1 VLELRHHAAFGAQTG
16 QPGWPSERE
25 LVTEK
30 IFIGVAW
37 PYANGSLHTGQIVGA
52 YLPADIFA
60 RYHRAAG
67 NRVLMVSGSDQHGTP
82 ITVRAEQEGRSP
94 QEVASRFHQEFV
106 ECWERLGITWDLYTT
121 TGTDNHARVTHD
133 IFLALLDKG
142 HIHKES
148 MPLPYCPS
156 DRRFLPDRYVE
167 GTCPYCG
174 YDGAR
179 GDQCDNCGKTINAA
193 ELLNM
198 RCRICGATP
207 EIRRSEHFFLRLT
220 AFNEPLKAWLADK
233 GHWRKSVL
241 NWTLGIL
248 TEGLQDRAITRDIDW
263 GVSIPL
269 EGYQAK
275 RIYVWFEAVIGYL
288 SAAKEWAQNGGDPEA
303 WREFWQDEAAKAYY
317 FIGKD
322 NIPFHTLI
330 WPAMLMGYGGLNLP
344 YDVPANQYLTV
355 RGAKASTSRN
365 LAVWLPDYLS
375 RYDPDPLRYHLSV
388 TMPETSD
395 SDFTWADFV
404 RRNNDELVATWG
416 NLVHRV
422 LTFTYRHFD
431 GAVPPPVQPDESDR
445 RLLTRAQE
453 ALTQV
458 GQEIALCHF
467 RAGLGAAMAMAQEVN
482 RYLEEKSPWKIIQ
495 EDRPRAATALH
506 AAIGAINGLKVALYP
521 YMPFTCQRLHSYL
534 GFAGDVADGGWRFVV
549 PQPGQRLAKPE
560 ALFKKLDPSIVEEEE
575 ARLGQ

>member
-1 VLELRHHAAFGAQTG
+1 
-16 QPGWPSERE
+16 
-25 LVTEK
+25 
-30 IFIGVAW
+30 
-37 PYANGSLHTGQIVGA
+37 
-52 YLPADIFA
+52 
-60 RYHRAAG
+60 
-67 NRVLMVSGSDQHGTP
+67 
-82 ITVRAEQEGRSP
+82 
-94 QEVASRFHQEFV
+94 
-106 ECWERLGITWDLYTT
+106 
-121 TGTDNHARVTHD
+121 
-133 IFLALLDKG
+133 
-142 HIHKES
+142 
-148 MPLPYCPS
+148 
-156 DRRFLPDRYVE
+156 LPDRYVE
-167 GTCPYCG
+167 GICPHCG

-207 EIRRSEHFFLRLT
+207 EIRSEEHFFLRLS
-220 AFNEPLKAWLADK
+220 AFNEPLKAWIVDK
-233 GHWRKSVL
+233 SHWRKSVL

-263 GVSIPL
+263 GVPIPL
-269 EGYQAK
+269 EGYPTK

-288 SAAKEWAQNGGDPEA
+288 SAAKEWAQKRGEPEA
-303 WREFWQDEAAKAYY
+303 WREFWEGDAAKAYY

-365 LAVWLPDYLS
+365 LAVWVPDYLS
-375 RYDPDPLRYHLSV
+375 RYDPDPLRYHLSA

-431 GAVPPPVQPDESDR
+431 GAIPPPVEPDESDR
-445 RLLTRAQE
+445 GLLARAE
-453 ALTQV
+453 ETLAKV

-467 RAGLGAAMAMAQEVN
+467 RAGLGAAMAMAQEAN
-482 RYLEEKSPWKIIQ
+482 RYLEEKSPWKII
-495 EDRPRAATALH
+495 ETVRPKAATALH
-506 AAIGAINGLKVALYP
+506 AAIGAINALKMAFYP

-534 GFAGDVADGGWRFVV
+534 GFAGAVTDRGWRFVV
-549 PQPGQRLAKPE
+549 PQPGQRLTKPE
-560 ALFKKLDPSIVEEEE
+560 ALFKKLEPSLAEEEE
-575 ARLGQ
+575 ARLGR

>member
-1 VLELRHHAAFGAQTG
+1 MA
-16 QPGWPSERE
+16 
-25 LVTEK
+25 EK

-94 QEVASRFHQEFV
+94 QEVAGHFHREFL
-106 ECWERLGITWDLYTT
+106 ETWERLGISWDLYTT
-121 TGTDNHARVTHD
+121 TGTENHAQVAQD
-133 IFLALLDKG
+133 IFLTLLNKG
-142 HIHKES
+142 HIYKES
-148 MPLPYCPS
+148 MPLPYCPN

-167 GTCPYCG
+167 GICPHCG

-179 GDQCDNCGKTINAA
+179 GDQCDNCGKTLNAA
-193 ELLNM
+193 DLLNM
-198 RCRICGATP
+198 RCRICGAAP
-207 EIRRSEHFFLRLT
+207 EIRSSEHFFLRLS

-233 GHWRKSVL
+233 GHWRKPVL

-248 TEGLQDRAITRDIDW
+248 TEGLQDRAITRDIEW
-263 GVSIPL
+263 GVPIPL
-269 EGYQAK
+269 EGYATK

-288 SAAKEWAQNGGDPEA
+288 SAAKEWAQSRGEPEA
-303 WREFWQDEAAKAYY
+303 WREFWEGDAARTYY

-330 WPAMLMGYGGLNLP
+330 WPAMLMGCDGLNLP

-365 LAVWLPDYLS
+365 LAVWVPDYLS
-375 RYDPDPLRYHLSV
+375 RYDPDSLRYHLSA

-431 GAVPPPVQPDESDR
+431 GAIPPPVEPDESDR
-445 RLLTRAQE
+445 GLLARAE
-453 ALTQV
+453 ETLAQV
-458 GQEIALCHF
+458 GKEIGLCHL
-467 RAGLGAAMAMAQEVN
+467 RAGLGAAMAMAQEAN
-482 RYLEEKSPWKIIQ
+482 RYLEEKSPWKII
-495 EDRPRAATALH
+495 EADRPKAATALH
-506 AAIGAINGLKVALYP
+506 AAIGAINALKVAFYP

-534 GFAGDVADGGWRFVV
+534 GFAGAVTDRGWRFVV

-560 ALFKKLDPSIVEEEE
+560 ALFKKLEPSLVEEEE
-575 ARLGQ
+575 ARLGH

>member
-1 VLELRHHAAFGAQTG
+1 VA
-16 QPGWPSERE
+16 
-25 LVTEK
+25 EK

-37 PYANGSLHTGQIVGA
+37 PYANGSLHTGQVVGA

-60 RYHRAAG
+60 RYHRAVG

-94 QEVASRFHQEFV
+94 QEVASQFHQEFL
-106 ECWERLGITWDLYTT
+106 ETWERLGISWDLYTN
-121 TGTDNHARVTHD
+121 TGTQNHARVAQD
-133 IFLALLDKG
+133 IFLTLLDKG
-142 HIHKES
+142 HIYKES
-148 MPLPYCPS
+148 MPLPYCPN

-167 GTCPYCG
+167 GTCPHCG

-193 ELLNM
+193 DLLNM

-207 EIRRSEHFFLRLT
+207 EIRTSEHFFLRLS

-263 GVSIPL
+263 GVPIPL
-269 EGYQAK
+269 EGYASK

-288 SAAKEWAQNGGDPEA
+288 SAAKEWAQSRGEA
-303 WREFWQDEAAKAYY
+303 EGWREFWQGDATRAYY

-330 WPAMLMGYGGLNLP
+330 WPAMLMGYDGLNLP

-365 LAVWLPDYLS
+365 LAVWVPDFLS
-375 RYDPDPLRYHLSV
+375 RYDPDPLRYHLSA

-431 GAVPPPVQPDESDR
+431 GAVPPPVEPDENDR
-445 RLLTRAQE
+445 RLLARAEE
-453 ALTQV
+453 ALGQV

-467 RAGLGAAMAMAQEVN
+467 RAGLGAAMAMAQETN
-482 RYLEEKSPWKIIQ
+482 RYLEEKSPWKII
-495 EDRPRAATALH
+495 ETDRPKAATALH
-506 AAIGAINGLKVALYP
+506 AAIGAINALKVAFYP

-534 GFAGDVADGGWRFVV
+534 GFAGGVADRGWRFVV

-560 ALFKKLDPSIVEEEE
+560 ALFKKLEPSLVEEEE
-575 ARLGQ
+575 ARLGR

>member
-1 VLELRHHAAFGAQTG
+1 VA
-16 QPGWPSERE
+16 
-25 LVTEK
+25 EK

-94 QEVASRFHQEFV
+94 QEVASHFHQEFL
-106 ECWERLGITWDLYTT
+106 ETWERLGISWDLYTT
-121 TGTDNHARVTHD
+121 TGTDNHTRVVQD
-133 IFLALLDKG
+133 IFLTLVDKG
-142 HIHKES
+142 HIYKES
-148 MPLPYCPS
+148 MSLPYCPN

-167 GTCPYCG
+167 GTCPHCG
-174 YDGAR
+174 YDAAR
-179 GDQCDNCGKTINAA
+179 GDQCDTCGKTINAA
-193 ELLNM
+193 DLLNM

-207 EIRRSEHFFLRLT
+207 EIRSSEHFFLRLS
-220 AFNEPLKAWLADK
+220 AFNEPLKAWLAGK
-233 GHWRKSVL
+233 SHWRKSVF
-241 NWTLGIL
+241 NWTMGIL
-248 TEGLQDRAITRDIDW
+248 NEGLQDRAITRDINW
-263 GVSIPL
+263 GVPIPL
-269 EGYQAK
+269 EGYATK

-288 SAAKEWAQNGGDPEA
+288 SAAKEWAQSHGEPEA
-303 WREFWQDEAAKAYY
+303 WREFWQDEAARAYY

-330 WPAMLMGYGGLNLP
+330 WPAMLIGHGGLNLP

-365 LAVWLPDYLS
+365 LAVWVPDYLS
-375 RYDPDPLRYHLSV
+375 RYDPDALRYHLSA

-431 GAVPPPVQPDESDR
+431 GAVPPPVEPDESDR
-445 RLLTRAQE
+445 RLLVRAE
-453 ALTQV
+453 ETLAQV
-458 GQEIALCHF
+458 GREIALCHF
-467 RAGLGAAMAMAQEVN
+467 RAGLGAAMAMAQEAN
-482 RYLEEKSPWKIIQ
+482 RYLEEKSPWKII
-495 EDRPRAATALH
+495 EANRPKAATALH
-506 AAIGAINGLKVALYP
+506 AAIGAINALKVAFYP

-534 GFAGDVADGGWRFVV
+534 GFTGAVTDRGWRFVV
-549 PQPGQRLAKPE
+549 PQPGQRLATPE
-560 ALFKKLDPSIVEEEE
+560 ALFKKLEPSLAEEEE
-575 ARLGQ
+575 ARLGR